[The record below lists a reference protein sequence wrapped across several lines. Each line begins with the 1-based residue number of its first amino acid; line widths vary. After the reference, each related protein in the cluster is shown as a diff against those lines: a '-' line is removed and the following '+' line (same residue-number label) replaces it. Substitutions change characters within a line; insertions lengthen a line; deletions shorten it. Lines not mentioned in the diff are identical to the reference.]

1 MSWAVWFLFFVT
13 ETVLAMT
20 PGPAVLYVVSTGLR
34 RGFGASFAAS
44 LGVLSA
50 NTLYFA
56 ASALGLGV
64 VIARAAWLFTALK
77 WLGAAYLVW
86 LAVAAF
92 RAKPARA
99 AESAVPVAT
108 SRWQAYRGGLLLQ
121 LANPKAILFF
131 TALLP
136 QFVHPAARWS
146 VPFQILVLGTTS
158 VLSEVIVLAAY
169 GALAARAARLSDDPR
184 LLVAFERVS
193 GACLLG
199 CAALVLAA

>member
-1 MSWAVWFLFFVT
+1 VSFAVWFLFFVT
-13 ETVLAMT
+13 ETVLAFA
-20 PGPAVLYVVSTGLR
+20 PGPAVLYVVGTGLR

-44 LGVLSA
+44 LGILSA

-64 VIARAAWLFTALK
+64 VIARAPWLFVGLK
-77 WLGAAYLVW
+77 WAGAAYLVW
-86 LAVAAF
+86 LAIAAF
-92 RAKPARA
+92 RARPEVHAPGGSADAR
-99 AESAVPVAT
+99 
-108 SRWQAYRGGLLLQ
+108 RWQAYRGALLLQ

-136 QFVHPAARWS
+136 QFVHPEGPWS
-146 VPFQILVLGTTS
+146 VPFQILVLGVTS
-158 VLSEVIVLAAY
+158 VASEVLVLAAY
-169 GALAARAARLSDDPR
+169 GALAARASRLSDDPR
-184 LLVAFERVS
+184 LLRWFERAS